1 MESQVTTDV
10 SDYIAALKR
19 RRKML
24 AYIMLPIAAI
34 GISLAVGLPDKYQSS
49 SLIEFSQAEISGE
62 LPNRGRQEK
71 NYADR
76 YVSSL
81 TDAVLA
87 TDNLKKALQ
96 QPGVPAQLKKG
107 ELADIIDDIVSGTD
121 VQTVRVPVLDPD
133 SGREREIVSAFTVGF
148 ESRDPETSHDVAAW
162 LTTAFLKSSRDILR
176 ERALSSA
183 QFYTTEADRYSK
195 QIGGLESKLAD
206 FKAKNFGQLPELAD
220 VNLNV
225 MDRTERELENVEMQL
240 TNLRQNRI
248 FLSQQLDQARNAS
261 PDATLLTQLQ
271 SEYAR
276 KQAIYDPDHPDLIN
290 LRRQIESLQRGGPAM
305 SDMSLPQQLEAQK
318 AILSQTRQRYS
329 ADHPDVKRI
338 QREIDALEARIA
350 RGDRADSTVPST
362 PALVSVRAQLNGVD
376 TQISGLQT
384 RGTELRSKLDQLM
397 KRVESTPQVEREY
410 QILTRDLQL
419 ARTKYDELLKSRMD
433 AELTEAAI
441 AGGRSDELRLVTPPA
456 LPSAPAKPKRLAI
469 GGASVILALVLALG
483 AVVVSEAM
491 DQTVRG
497 SRDVR
502 RVLSVAPLA
511 VIPQIQDAAAIRGQR
526 LRMAILASCT
536 VIGSVILVMTM
547 RSLT

>member
-24 AYIMLPIAAI
+24 AFIMLPIAAV
-34 GISLAVGLPDKYQSS
+34 GVSLAVGLPDKYLSS

-87 TDNLKKALQ
+87 TDNLKKELK
-96 QPGVPAQLKKG
+96 QPGVPAQLKQG
-107 ELADIIDDIVSGTD
+107 DVEDIIGDIKDGTD
-121 VQTVRVPVLDPD
+121 VQTVRVLGAR
-133 SGREREIVSAFTVGF
+133 SGLRAASARSCLPSA
-148 ESRDPETSHDVAAW
+148 SRSRAAIRKW
-162 LTTAFLKSSRDILR
+162 RTTWPHGSRRPFSKASRDILR
-176 ERALSSA
+176 ERAQSSA
-183 QFYTTEADRYSK
+183 QFYTAEADRYSK
-195 QIGGLESKLAD
+195 QIGTLESKLAD

-225 MDRTERELENVEMQL
+225 MDRTERELENIEMQL

-248 FLSQQLDQARNAS
+248 FLTQQLDQARTAS

-305 SDMSLPQQLEAQK
+305 SEHVA
-318 AILSQTRQRYS
+318 ARS
-329 ADHPDVKRI
+329 ARSSEGDPFSRLGSGTVPDHPDVKRI

-350 RGDRADSTVPST
+350 RGDRADTTLPAT

-376 TQISGLQT
+376 TQIAGLQS
-384 RGTELRSKLDQLM
+384 RSTELRGKMDQLM
-397 KRVESTPQVEREY
+397 KRVESATAGR
-410 QILTRDLQL
+410 
-419 ARTKYDELLKSRMD
+419 ARV
-433 AELTEAAI
+433 
-441 AGGRSDELRLVTPPA
+441 SDPHT
-456 LPSAPAKPKRLAI
+456 
-469 GGASVILALVLALG
+469 
-483 AVVVSEAM
+483 
-491 DQTVRG
+491 
-497 SRDVR
+497 
-502 RVLSVAPLA
+502 
-511 VIPQIQDAAAIRGQR
+511 
-526 LRMAILASCT
+526 
-536 VIGSVILVMTM
+536 
-547 RSLT
+547 